1 MITWIVNDLCSQ
13 STSKNDPRNRS
24 SSLLNNPKELSLCLS
39 KPFTVFCFA
48 YVWFNHSLC
57 VIRLVGW
64 LKRCELSQQLDYR
77 GYGIPNRVRHGT
89 LTGTVEDTPCPESDP
104 CFTCLCVACKPES
117 QTGTTS
123 LNFLLV
129 HTTSAE
135 ASLSGHFNFGMPNWQ
150 VVGLGPRGSQN
161 MWSIITRCT
170 LLVRSLQHAMC
181 AFHVIALC
189 AQRILQ
195 VRYHMTQQTRVIR
208 ARPSR
213 CL

>member
-1 MITWIVNDLCSQ
+1 MICVHRAHQKTIHAIEALVCWTIQKSCLSVSPSRSLSFVLRTFGSIIRFVWSDLLAGWSVVNS
-13 STSKNDPRNRS
+13 
-24 SSLLNNPKELSLCLS
+24 LNNLITEAM
-39 KPFTVFCFA
+39 A
-48 YVWFNHSLC
+48 YRTEPS
-57 VIRLVGW
+57 I
-64 LKRCELSQQLDYR
+64 
-77 GYGIPNRVRHGT
+77 VRHGT
-89 LTGTVEDTPCPESDP
+89 LTGTVADTPCPESDP
-104 CFTCLCVACKPES
+104 CFTCLCMACKPES

-123 LNFLLV
+123 LNFLSV
-129 HTTSAE
+129 HTTSAG